1 MGEKKSC
8 RGGSSWSQQVTSL
21 RSSHLALSPSFWVLV
36 TRYDSSTSHA
46 DSLAVDDVPLT
57 RNLFFIASCGMHR
70 ALKGNIGIFTSVIA
84 ELTNETN
91 IARGF
96 SLLPI

>member
-1 MGEKKSC
+1 MGTITSILTFGLSC
-8 RGGSSWSQQVTSL
+8 
-21 RSSHLALSPSFWVLV
+21 SFWVLV
-36 TRYDSSTSHA
+36 IRYDSSTSHA

-57 RNLFFIASCGMHR
+57 CNLFFIASCGMHR

-91 IARGF
+91 IAWGF